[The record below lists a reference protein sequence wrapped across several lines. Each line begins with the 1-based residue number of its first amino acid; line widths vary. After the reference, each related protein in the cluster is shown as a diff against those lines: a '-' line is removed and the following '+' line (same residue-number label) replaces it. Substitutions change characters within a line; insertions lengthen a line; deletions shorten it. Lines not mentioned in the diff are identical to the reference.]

1 MFSKNAKFTTTTSL
15 TPEKTSNQRN
25 LVKGLVTAI
34 GLALVTGP
42 LSAQEGLSDDKVRI
56 GVLSDMSGVYKALEG
71 PGAVVA
77 AQMAVEDF
85 GGKIMDKPIEIV
97 SADHQNKPDIGAS
110 TAREWIDADQVDMIT
125 ALDNSSVAL
134 AVQGLASDKKVITM
148 NTGAGT
154 TALTEEQCTPYGI
167 HYVYD
172 THALPVGTAT
182 AMVKNGGESWFFI
195 TADYAFGHSL
205 QQNTAD
211 VVKELDGE
219 VVGNVNAPLGT
230 TDFSSYLLQ
239 AQSSGADVI
248 GLANAGQDT
257 VNAIKQANQFR
268 IVQSGQKL
276 AGMLVFITDVKS
288 MGLDIAQGLQFTTAF
303 VWNQD
308 EEKQEWSQRFYDRH
322 GAMPTMVQA
331 GVYSAVT
338 NYLKA
343 IEEVGTD
350 DSDAVRKQ
358 LGEMKLNDM
367 FVKDG
372 EILAN
377 GLMLHDMYLVE
388 VKKPDESGDDWDLLR
403 VVSTIPAEDAY
414 IPLSETQCPLVNK

>member
-1 MFSKNAKFTTTTSL
+1 MFKHWK
-15 TPEKTSNQRN
+15 Q
-25 LVKGLVTAI
+25 
-34 GLALVTGP
+34 GLAGAVTMATLAMP
-42 LSAQEGLSDDKVRI
+42 LTATAELTDGKLKI

-77 AQMAVEDF
+77 AKMAIEDF
-85 GGKIMDKPIEIV
+85 GGSVLGQPVEII

-110 TAREWIDADQVDMIT
+110 TAREWIDTEGVDMIT

-134 AVQGLASDKKVITM
+134 SVQGLANDKKIITM

-205 QQNTAD
+205 RDNTSE
-211 VVKELDGE
+211 VVNRLGGE
-219 VVGNVNAPLGT
+219 VVGNVNAPLST
-230 TDFSSYLLQ
+230 NDFSSYLLQ

-276 AGMLVFITDVKS
+276 AGMLVFITDVHS

-303 VWNQD
+303 VWNQND
-308 EEKQEWSQRFYDRH
+308 ETRAWSERFYERH

-343 IEEVGTD
+343 VKETGTD
-350 DSDAVRKQ
+350 DSDTVRAK
-358 LGEMKLNDM
+358 LGEMTLNDM
-367 FVKDG
+367 FVKNG
-372 EILAN
+372 SILPN
-377 GLMLHDMYLVE
+377 GTMLHDMYLVE
-388 VKKPDESGDDWDLLR
+388 VKKPSESESEWDLLR
-403 VVSTIPAEDAY
+403 VVSKIPAEQAF
-414 IPLSETQCPLVNK
+414 IPLSESKCPLVN

>member
-1 MFSKNAKFTTTTSL
+1 MFKHWK
-15 TPEKTSNQRN
+15 Q
-25 LVKGLVTAI
+25 
-34 GLALVTGP
+34 GLASAIAMATLAAP
-42 LSAQEGLSDDKVRI
+42 LTANAELSDGKLKI

-71 PGAVVA
+71 PGAVIA
-77 AQMAVEDF
+77 AEMAIEDF
-85 GGKIMDKPIEIV
+85 GGSVLDQPIEII

-110 TAREWIDADQVDMIT
+110 TAREWIDAKEVDMIT

-134 AVQGLASDKKVITM
+134 SVQGLANDKKIITM

-182 AMVKNGGESWFFI
+182 AMVKNGGKTWFFI

-205 QQNTAD
+205 RDNTGA
-211 VVKELDGE
+211 VVESLGGE
-219 VVGNVNAPLGT
+219 VVGNVNAPLST
-230 TDFSSYLLQ
+230 NDFSSYLLQ

-276 AGMLVFITDVKS
+276 AGMLVFITDVHS

-303 VWNQD
+303 VWNQN
-308 EEKQEWSQRFYDRH
+308 EETTAWSERFFERH
-322 GAMPTMVQA
+322 GAMPTMVHA

-343 IEEVGTD
+343 VEATGTD
-350 DSDAVRKQ
+350 DSETVRAK
-358 LGEMKLNDM
+358 LGEMTLNDM

-372 EILAN
+372 SIMAN
-377 GLMLHDMYLVE
+377 GSMLHDMYLVE
-388 VKKPDESGDDWDLLR
+388 VKKPSESKSEWDLLR
-403 VVSTIPAEDAY
+403 VVSKIPAEKAY
-414 IPLSETQCPLVNK
+414 IPLSESKCSLVN

>member
-1 MFSKNAKFTTTTSL
+1 MFKHWK
-15 TPEKTSNQRN
+15 Q
-25 LVKGLVTAI
+25 
-34 GLALVTGP
+34 GLASAVAVATLAMP
-42 LSAQEGLSDDKVRI
+42 LTATAELTDGKLKI

-71 PGAVVA
+71 PGAVIA
-77 AQMAVEDF
+77 AEMAIEDF
-85 GGKIMDKPIEIV
+85 GGSVLNQPVEII

-110 TAREWIDADQVDMIT
+110 TAREWIDDKEVDMIT

-134 AVQGLASDKKVITM
+134 SVQGLANDKKIITL

-205 QQNTAD
+205 RDNTGA
-211 VVKELDGE
+211 VVESLGGE
-219 VVGNVNAPLGT
+219 VVGNVNAPLST
-230 TDFSSYLLQ
+230 NDFSSYLLQ

-276 AGMLVFITDVKS
+276 AGMLVFITDVHS

-303 VWNQD
+303 VWNQND
-308 EEKQEWSQRFYDRH
+308 EARAWSERFFERH
-322 GAMPTMVQA
+322 GAMPTMVHA

-343 IEEVGTD
+343 VEEAGTD
-350 DSDAVRKQ
+350 DSDTVRAK
-358 LGEMKLNDM
+358 LGEMTLNDM
-367 FVKDG
+367 FVKNG
-372 EILAN
+372 SILAN
-377 GLMLHDMYLVE
+377 GTMLHDMYLVE
-388 VKKPDESGDDWDLLR
+388 VKKPEESESEWDLLR
-403 VVSTIPAEDAY
+403 VVSKIPAEQAY
-414 IPLSETQCPLVNK
+414 IPLSESKCSLVN

>member
-1 MFSKNAKFTTTTSL
+1 MFKHWK
-15 TPEKTSNQRN
+15 Q
-25 LVKGLVTAI
+25 GLVGAVATAS
-34 GLALVTGP
+34 LALP
-42 LSAQEGLSDDKVRI
+42 LLASAEGLSDDKVKI
-56 GVLSDMSGVYKALEG
+56 GVLSDMSGVYKSLEG

-77 AQMAVEDF
+77 AKMAIEDF
-85 GGKIMDKPIEIV
+85 GGEVMGKAIEVI

-110 TAREWIDADQVDMIT
+110 TAREWIDTKGVDMIT
-125 ALDNSSVAL
+125 ALDNSSVGL
-134 AVQGLASDKKVITM
+134 SVQGLAKDKKIITM
-148 NTGAGT
+148 NTGAGS

-182 AMVKNGGESWFFI
+182 AMVKNGGKKWFFI

-205 QQNTAD
+205 RDNTGA
-211 VVKELDGE
+211 VVKSMGGE
-219 VVGNVNAPLGT
+219 VVGNVNAPLST
-230 TDFSSYLLQ
+230 NDFSSYLLQ

-276 AGMLVFITDVKS
+276 AGMLVFITDVHS
-288 MGLDIAQGLQFTTAF
+288 MGLEIAQGLQFTTAF
-303 VWNQD
+303 VWNQN
-308 EEKQEWSQRFYDRH
+308 EETKAWSERFNKIH

-343 IEEVGTD
+343 VKEAGTD
-350 DSDAVRKQ
+350 ETEAVRAK
-358 LGEMKLNDM
+358 LGEMTLNDM
-367 FVKDG
+367 FVKG
-372 EILAN
+372 GKIAPN
-377 GLMLHDMYLVE
+377 GSMLHDMYLVE
-388 VKKPDESGDDWDLLR
+388 AKKPSESESEWDLLR
-403 VVSTIPAEDAY
+403 VISKIPADQAY
-414 IPLSETQCPLVNK
+414 ISMEESKCSLVN

>member
-1 MFSKNAKFTTTTSL
+1 MDPTQNLRTKRKFTMF
-15 TPEKTSNQRN
+15 KHWKQ
-25 LVKGLVTAI
+25 GLVGAVATAS
-34 GLALVTGP
+34 LALP
-42 LSAQEGLSDDKVRI
+42 LLASAQGLSDDKVKI
-56 GVLSDMSGVYKALEG
+56 GVLSDMSGVYKSLEG

-77 AQMAVEDF
+77 AKMAIEDF
-85 GGKIMDKPIEIV
+85 GGEVMGKTIEII

-110 TAREWIDADQVDMIT
+110 TAREWIDTQGVDMIT

-134 AVQGLASDKKVITM
+134 SVQGLANDKKIITM
-148 NTGAGT
+148 NTGAGS

-182 AMVKNGGESWFFI
+182 AMVKNGGKKWFFI

-205 QQNTAD
+205 RDNTGA
-211 VVKELDGE
+211 VVESMGGE
-219 VVGNVNAPLGT
+219 VVGNVNAPLST
-230 TDFSSYLLQ
+230 NDFSSYLLQ

-276 AGMLVFITDVKS
+276 AGMLVFITDVHS
-288 MGLDIAQGLQFTTAF
+288 MGLEIAQGLQFTTAF
-303 VWNQD
+303 VWNQN
-308 EEKQEWSQRFYDRH
+308 EETKAWSDRFNKIH

-331 GVYSAVT
+331 GVYSTVT

-343 IEEVGTD
+343 VKEAGTD
-350 DSDAVRKQ
+350 ETEAVRAK
-358 LGEMKLNDM
+358 LGEMTLNDM
-367 FVKDG
+367 FVKG
-372 EILAN
+372 GKIAPN
-377 GLMLHDMYLVE
+377 GSMLHDMYLVE
-388 VKKPDESGDDWDLLR
+388 AKKPSESESEWDLLK
-403 VVSTIPAEDAY
+403 VISKIPADQAY
-414 IPLSETQCPLVNK
+414 IPMEESKCSLVN

>member
-1 MFSKNAKFTTTTSL
+1 MFKHWK
-15 TPEKTSNQRN
+15 
-25 LVKGLVTAI
+25 KGLVGAVATAS
-34 GLALVTGP
+34 LALP
-42 LSAQEGLSDDKVRI
+42 LLATAEGLSDDKVKI
-56 GVLSDMSGVYKALEG
+56 GVLSDMSGVYKSLEG

-77 AQMAVEDF
+77 AKMAIEDF
-85 GGKIMDKPIEIV
+85 GGKVMGKTIEVI

-110 TAREWIDADQVDMIT
+110 TAREWIDTEGVDMIT

-134 AVQGLASDKKVITM
+134 SVQGLANDKKIITM
-148 NTGAGT
+148 NTGAGS

-182 AMVKNGGESWFFI
+182 AMVKNGGKKWFFI

-205 QQNTAD
+205 RDNTGA
-211 VVKELDGE
+211 VVEDMGGE
-219 VVGNVNAPLGT
+219 VVGNVNAPLST
-230 TDFSSYLLQ
+230 NDFSSYLLQ

-268 IVQSGQKL
+268 IVQGGQKL
-276 AGMLVFITDVKS
+276 AGMLVFITDVHS

-303 VWNQD
+303 VWNQND
-308 EEKQEWSQRFYDRH
+308 EAKEWSERFSERQ

-343 IEEVGTD
+343 VKEAGTD
-350 DSDAVRKQ
+350 ETEAVRAT
-358 LGEMKLNDM
+358 LGEMTLNDV

-372 EILAN
+372 KIAAN
-377 GLMLHDMYLVE
+377 GSMLHDMYLVE
-388 VKKPDESGDDWDLLR
+388 AKKPSESESEWDLLK
-403 VVSTIPAEDAY
+403 VISKIPADQAY
-414 IPLSETQCPLVNK
+414 IPIDESKCSLVN

>member
-1 MFSKNAKFTTTTSL
+1 MFKHWKQGLVVAVAAASL
-15 TPEKTSNQRN
+15 TLP
-25 LVKGLVTAI
+25 LTAA
-34 GLALVTGP
+34 GA
-42 LSAQEGLSDDKVRI
+42 LSDDKVKI
-56 GVLSDMSGVYKALEG
+56 GVLSDMSGVYKSLEG
-71 PGAVVA
+71 PGAVIA
-77 AQMAVEDF
+77 AEMAIEDF
-85 GGKIMDKPIEIV
+85 GGSVMGKSIELI

-110 TAREWIDADQVDMIT
+110 TAREWIDAKEVDMIT

-134 AVQGLASDKKVITM
+134 SVQGLAKDKKIITM
-148 NTGAGT
+148 NTGAGS
-154 TALTEEQCTPYGI
+154 TALTEEQCSPYGI

-182 AMVKNGGESWFFI
+182 AMVKNGGKKWFFI

-205 QQNTAD
+205 RDNTGA
-211 VVKELDGE
+211 VVKSMGGE
-219 VVGNVNAPLGT
+219 VVGNVNAPLST
-230 TDFSSYLLQ
+230 NDFSSYLLQ

-276 AGMLVFITDVKS
+276 AGMLVFLTDVHS

-308 EEKQEWSQRFYDRH
+308 EETKAWSNRFNERH

-343 IEEVGTD
+343 VKEAGTD
-350 DSDAVRKQ
+350 DTETVRAK
-358 LGEMKLNDM
+358 LGEMTLNDM
-367 FVKDG
+367 FVTGGK
-372 EILAN
+372 IAPN
-377 GLMLHDMYLVE
+377 GSMLHDMYLVE
-388 VKKPDESGDDWDLLR
+388 VKKPSESKSEWDLLN
-403 VVSTIPAEDAY
+403 VVSKIPADQAY
-414 IPLSETQCPLVNK
+414 ISMADTKCSLVN

>member
-1 MFSKNAKFTTTTSL
+1 MFTNWK
-15 TPEKTSNQRN
+15 Q
-25 LVKGLVTAI
+25 GLVGAVATAT
-34 GLALVTGP
+34 LTLP
-42 LSAQEGLSDDKVRI
+42 LTAAGALSDDKIKI
-56 GVLSDMSGVYKALEG
+56 GVLSDMSGVYKSLEG
-71 PGAVVA
+71 PGAVIA
-77 AQMAVEDF
+77 AQMAIEDF
-85 GGKIMDKPIEIV
+85 GGSVMGKPIEII

-110 TAREWIDADQVDMIT
+110 TAREWIDAKDVDMIT

-134 AVQGLASDKKVITM
+134 SVQGLAKDKKIITM

-182 AMVKNGGESWFFI
+182 AMVKNGGKSWFFI

-205 QQNTAD
+205 RDNTGA
-211 VVKELDGE
+211 VVKSLGGE
-219 VVGNVNAPLGT
+219 VVGNVNAPLST
-230 TDFSSYLLQ
+230 NDFSSYLLK

-276 AGMLVFITDVKS
+276 AGMLVFLTDVHS

-303 VWNQD
+303 VWNQN
-308 EEKQEWSQRFYDRH
+308 EETKAWSNRFNERH

-343 IEEVGTD
+343 VEETGTD
-350 DSDAVRKQ
+350 DSDTVRAK
-358 LGEMKLNDM
+358 LGEMTLNDM
-367 FVKDG
+367 FVKG
-372 EILAN
+372 GKIAPN
-377 GLMLHDMYLVE
+377 GSMLHDMYLVE
-388 VKKPDESGDDWDLLR
+388 VKKPSESKSEWDLLN
-403 VVSTIPAEDAY
+403 VISKIPADQAY
-414 IPLSETQCPLVNK
+414 ISMADTKCSLVN

>member
-1 MFSKNAKFTTTTSL
+1 MFKHWK
-15 TPEKTSNQRN
+15 Q
-25 LVKGLVTAI
+25 
-34 GLALVTGP
+34 GLASAVAMATLAMP
-42 LSAQEGLSDDKVRI
+42 LTAAAELSDGKLKI

-77 AQMAVEDF
+77 AKMAIEDF
-85 GGKIMDKPIEIV
+85 GGSVLGQPVEVI

-110 TAREWIDADQVDMIT
+110 TAREWIDAEEVDMIT

-134 AVQGLASDKKVITM
+134 SVQGLANDKKIITM

-154 TALTEEQCTPYGI
+154 TALTEDQCTPYGI

-205 QQNTAD
+205 RDNTGA
-211 VVKELDGE
+211 VVESLGGK
-219 VVGNVNAPLGT
+219 VVGNVNAPLST
-230 TDFSSYLLQ
+230 NDFSSYLLQ

-268 IVQSGQKL
+268 IVQGGQKL
-276 AGMLVFITDVKS
+276 AGMLVFITDVHS

-303 VWNQD
+303 VWNQND
-308 EEKQEWSQRFYDRH
+308 ETRAWSERFFERH
-322 GAMPTMVQA
+322 GAMPTMVHA

-343 IEEVGTD
+343 VKETGTD
-350 DSDAVRKQ
+350 DSDTVRAK
-358 LGEMKLNDM
+358 LGEMTLNDM
-367 FVKDG
+367 FVKNG
-372 EILAN
+372 SILPN
-377 GLMLHDMYLVE
+377 GTMLHDMYLVE
-388 VKKPDESGDDWDLLR
+388 VKKPSESESEWDLLR
-403 VVSTIPAEDAY
+403 VVSKIPAEQAF
-414 IPLSETQCPLVNK
+414 IPLSESKCPLVN

>member
-1 MFSKNAKFTTTTSL
+1 MFKYLK
-15 TPEKTSNQRN
+15 Q
-25 LVKGLVTAI
+25 
-34 GLALVTGP
+34 GLAGAIAVASLAMP
-42 LSAQEGLSDDKVRI
+42 LTATAELTDGKLKI
-56 GVLSDMSGVYKALEG
+56 GVLSDMSGVYKSLEG
-71 PGAVVA
+71 PGAVIA
-77 AQMAVEDF
+77 AQMAIEDF
-85 GGKIMDKPIEIV
+85 GGSVLGKPVEVI

-110 TAREWIDADQVDMIT
+110 TAREWIDAKEVDMIT
-125 ALDNSSVAL
+125 ALDNSSVGL
-134 AVQGLASDKKVITM
+134 AVQGLANDKKVITM

-182 AMVKNGGESWFFI
+182 AMVKNGGKSWFFI

-205 QQNTAD
+205 RDNTGA
-211 VVKELDGE
+211 VVKSLGGE
-219 VVGNVNAPLGT
+219 VVGNVNAPLST
-230 TDFSSYLLQ
+230 NDFSSYLLQ

-268 IVQSGQKL
+268 IVQGGQKL
-276 AGMLVFITDVKS
+276 AGMLVFITDVHS

-303 VWNQD
+303 VWNQN
-308 EEKQEWSQRFYDRH
+308 EETLEWSKRFYERH

-343 IEEVGTD
+343 VKETGTD
-350 DSDAVRKQ
+350 DSDTVRAK
-358 LGEMKLNDM
+358 LGEMTLNDM
-367 FVKDG
+367 FVKNG
-372 EILAN
+372 SILPN
-377 GLMLHDMYLVE
+377 GTMLHDMYLVE
-388 VKKPDESGDDWDLLR
+388 VKKPSESDSEWDLLR
-403 VVSTIPAEDAY
+403 VVSKIPAEEAY
-414 IPLSETQCPLVNK
+414 IPLSESKCPLVN

>member
-1 MFSKNAKFTTTTSL
+1 MLNKWT
-15 TPEKTSNQRN
+15 
-25 LVKGLVTAI
+25 KGIAGAV
-34 GLALVTGP
+34 GLASLALPMT
-42 LSAQEGLSDDKVRI
+42 AAAELSDDMVKI
-56 GVLSDMSGVYKALEG
+56 GVLSDMSGVYKSLEG
-71 PGAVVA
+71 PGAVIA
-77 AQMAVEDF
+77 AEMAIEDF
-85 GGKIMDKPIEIV
+85 GGTVLGKKIEII

-110 TAREWIDADQVDMIT
+110 TAREWIDAEDVDMIT

-134 AVQGLASDKKVITM
+134 SVQGLANDKKIITM

-182 AMVKNGGESWFFI
+182 AMVQNGGKKWFFI

-205 QQNTAD
+205 KDNTAE
-211 VVKELDGE
+211 VVKNLGGE

-230 TDFSSYLLQ
+230 NDFSSYLIQ

-276 AGMLVFITDVKS
+276 AGMLVFITDIQS
-288 MGLDIAQGLQFTTAF
+288 MGLDIAQGLQFTSAF

-308 EEKQEWSQRFYDRH
+308 EEAEAWSRKFYDRH
-322 GAMPTMVQA
+322 GAMPTMVHA

-338 NYLKA
+338 HYLEAVKA
-343 IEEVGTD
+343 VESD
-350 DSDAVRKQ
+350 DSDKVREK
-358 LGEMKLNDM
+358 LGEMTLNDF

-372 EILAN
+372 TIAPN
-377 GLMLHDMYLVE
+377 GSMLHDMYLME
-388 VKKPDESGDDWDLLR
+388 VKKPEESTEKWDLLR
-403 VVSTIPAEDAY
+403 VVSKIPAEDAY
-414 IPLSETQCPLVNK
+414 ITMEETKCALVN

>member
-1 MFSKNAKFTTTTSL
+1 MFKHWK
-15 TPEKTSNQRN
+15 Q
-25 LVKGLVTAI
+25 
-34 GLALVTGP
+34 GLASAIAMATFAMP
-42 LSAQEGLSDDKVRI
+42 LTAAAELTDGKLKI

-71 PGAVVA
+71 PGAVIA
-77 AQMAVEDF
+77 AEMAIEDF
-85 GGKIMDKPIEIV
+85 GGSVLDQPVEII

-110 TAREWIDADQVDMIT
+110 TAREWIDAKEVDMIT

-134 AVQGLASDKKVITM
+134 SVQGLANDKKIITM

-205 QQNTAD
+205 RDNTGA
-211 VVKELDGE
+211 VVESLGGE
-219 VVGNVNAPLGT
+219 VVGNVNAPLST
-230 TDFSSYLLQ
+230 NDFSSYLLQ

-276 AGMLVFITDVKS
+276 AGMLVFITDVHS

-303 VWNQD
+303 VWNQND
-308 EEKQEWSQRFYDRH
+308 ETRAWSERFFERH
-322 GAMPTMVQA
+322 GAMPTMVHA

-343 IEEVGTD
+343 VEETGTD
-350 DSDAVRKQ
+350 DSDTVRAK
-358 LGEMKLNDM
+358 LGEMTLNDM
-367 FVKDG
+367 FVKNG
-372 EILAN
+372 SIMAN
-377 GLMLHDMYLVE
+377 GSMLHDMYLVE
-388 VKKPDESGDDWDLLR
+388 VKKPEESESEWDLLR
-403 VVSTIPAEDAY
+403 VVSKIPAEQAY
-414 IPLSETQCPLVNK
+414 IPLSESKCSLVN

>member
-1 MFSKNAKFTTTTSL
+1 MFKHWTN
-15 TPEKTSNQRN
+15 
-25 LVKGLVTAI
+25 
-34 GLALVTGP
+34 GLAGAIAAASLVMP
-42 LSAQEGLSDDKVRI
+42 LAANASLSNDMVKI

-77 AQMAVEDF
+77 AEMAIEDF
-85 GGKIMDKPIEIV
+85 GGEVLGKPIEIV

-110 TAREWIDADQVDMIT
+110 TAREWIDSENVDMIT

-134 AVQGLASDKKVITM
+134 SVQGLASDRKVITL

-182 AMVKNGGESWFFI
+182 AMVKNGGEKWFFI

-205 QQNTAD
+205 RDNTSA
-211 VVKELDGE
+211 VVESLGGE
-219 VVGNVNAPLGT
+219 VVGDVEAPLST
-230 TDFSSYLLQ
+230 NDFSSYLIQ

-268 IVQSGQKL
+268 IVQGGQKL
-276 AGMLVFITDVKS
+276 AGMLVFISDVHS
-288 MGLDIAQGLQFTTAF
+288 MGQDIAQGLQFTTAF
-303 VWNQD
+303 VWNQND
-308 EEKQEWSQRFYDRH
+308 EAEEWSRRFYDRH
-322 GAMPTMVQA
+322 GAMPTMVHA
-331 GVYSAVT
+331 GVYSAVS

-343 IEEVGTD
+343 VDETGTD
-350 DSDAVRKQ
+350 DSDAVRKA
-358 LGEMKLNDM
+358 LGDMTLNDM
-367 FVKDG
+367 FVKG
-372 EILAN
+372 GKIAPN
-377 GLMLHDMYLVE
+377 GSMLHDMYLVE
-388 VKKPDESGDDWDLLR
+388 VKKPEEATEEWDLLK
-403 VVSTIPAEDAY
+403 VVSKIPADQAFISME
-414 IPLSETQCPLVNK
+414 ETKCKLVNN

>member
-1 MFSKNAKFTTTTSL
+1 MFKHWK
-15 TPEKTSNQRN
+15 Q
-25 LVKGLVTAI
+25 
-34 GLALVTGP
+34 GLASAVALATLAMP
-42 LSAQEGLSDDKVRI
+42 LTAAAELTDGKLKI

-77 AQMAVEDF
+77 AKMAIEDF
-85 GGKIMDKPIEIV
+85 GGSVLGQPVEVI

-110 TAREWIDADQVDMIT
+110 TAREWIDTEEVDMIT

-134 AVQGLASDKKVITM
+134 SVQGLANDKKIITM

-182 AMVKNGGESWFFI
+182 AMVKNGGKSWFFI

-205 QQNTAD
+205 RDNTGA
-211 VVKELDGE
+211 VVKSLGGE
-219 VVGNVNAPLGT
+219 VVGNVNAPLST
-230 TDFSSYLLQ
+230 NDFSSYLLQ

-276 AGMLVFITDVKS
+276 AGMLVFITDVHS

-303 VWNQD
+303 VWNQND
-308 EEKQEWSQRFYDRH
+308 ETRAWSERFFERH
-322 GAMPTMVQA
+322 GAMPTMVHA

-343 IEEVGTD
+343 VKETGTD
-350 DSDAVRKQ
+350 DSDTVRAK
-358 LGEMKLNDM
+358 LGEMSLNDM
-367 FVKDG
+367 FVKNG
-372 EILAN
+372 SILPN
-377 GLMLHDMYLVE
+377 GTMLHDMYLVE
-388 VKKPDESGDDWDLLR
+388 VKKPSESESEWDLLR
-403 VVSTIPAEDAY
+403 VVSKIPAEQAF
-414 IPLSETQCPLVNK
+414 IPLSESKCPLVN

>member
-1 MFSKNAKFTTTTSL
+1 MFKHWK
-15 TPEKTSNQRN
+15 Q
-25 LVKGLVTAI
+25 
-34 GLALVTGP
+34 GLAGAVTMATLAMP
-42 LSAQEGLSDDKVRI
+42 LTATAELTDGKLKI

-77 AQMAVEDF
+77 AKMAIEDF
-85 GGKIMDKPIEIV
+85 GGSVLGQPVEII

-110 TAREWIDADQVDMIT
+110 TAREWIDTEGVDMIT

-134 AVQGLASDKKVITM
+134 SVQGLANDKQIITM

-205 QQNTAD
+205 RDNTSE
-211 VVKELDGE
+211 VVNRLGGE
-219 VVGNVNAPLGT
+219 VVGNVNAPLST
-230 TDFSSYLLQ
+230 NDFSSYLLQ

-276 AGMLVFITDVKS
+276 AGMLVFITDVHS

-303 VWNQD
+303 VWNQND
-308 EEKQEWSQRFYDRH
+308 ETRAWSERFYERH

-343 IEEVGTD
+343 VKETGTD
-350 DSDAVRKQ
+350 DSDTVRAK
-358 LGEMKLNDM
+358 LGEMTLNDM
-367 FVKDG
+367 FVKNG
-372 EILAN
+372 SILPN
-377 GLMLHDMYLVE
+377 GTMLHDMYLVE
-388 VKKPDESGDDWDLLR
+388 VKKPSESESEWDLLR
-403 VVSTIPAEDAY
+403 VVSKIPAEQAF
-414 IPLSETQCPLVNK
+414 IPLSESKCPLVN

>member
-1 MFSKNAKFTTTTSL
+1 MFKHWKQGLVVAVAAASL
-15 TPEKTSNQRN
+15 TLP
-25 LVKGLVTAI
+25 LTAA
-34 GLALVTGP
+34 GA
-42 LSAQEGLSDDKVRI
+42 LSDDKVKI
-56 GVLSDMSGVYKALEG
+56 GVLSDMSGVYKSLEG
-71 PGAVVA
+71 PGAVIA
-77 AQMAVEDF
+77 AKMAIEDF
-85 GGKIMDKPIEIV
+85 GGSVMGKSIELI

-110 TAREWIDADQVDMIT
+110 TAREWIDAKEVDMIT

-134 AVQGLASDKKVITM
+134 SVQGLAKDKKIITM
-148 NTGAGT
+148 NTGAGS
-154 TALTEEQCTPYGI
+154 TALTEEQCSPYGI

-182 AMVKNGGESWFFI
+182 AMVKNGGKKWFFI

-205 QQNTAD
+205 RDNTGA
-211 VVKELDGE
+211 VVKSMGGE
-219 VVGNVNAPLGT
+219 VVGNVNAPLST
-230 TDFSSYLLQ
+230 NDFSSYLLQ

-276 AGMLVFITDVKS
+276 AGMLVFLTDVHS

-308 EEKQEWSQRFYDRH
+308 EETKAWSNRFNERH

-343 IEEVGTD
+343 VKEAGTD
-350 DSDAVRKQ
+350 DTETVRAK
-358 LGEMKLNDM
+358 LGEMTLNDM
-367 FVKDG
+367 FVKG
-372 EILAN
+372 GKIAPN
-377 GLMLHDMYLVE
+377 GSMLHDMYLVE
-388 VKKPDESGDDWDLLR
+388 VKKPSESKSEWDLLN
-403 VVSTIPAEDAY
+403 VVSKIPADQAY
-414 IPLSETQCPLVNK
+414 ISMADTKCSLVN

>member
-1 MFSKNAKFTTTTSL
+1 MFKHWKQGLVVAVAAASL
-15 TPEKTSNQRN
+15 TLP
-25 LVKGLVTAI
+25 LTAA
-34 GLALVTGP
+34 GA
-42 LSAQEGLSDDKVRI
+42 LSDDKVKI
-56 GVLSDMSGVYKALEG
+56 GVLSDMSGVYKSLEG
-71 PGAVVA
+71 PGAVIA
-77 AQMAVEDF
+77 AEMAIEDF
-85 GGKIMDKPIEIV
+85 GGSVMGKSIELI

-110 TAREWIDADQVDMIT
+110 TAREWIDAKEVDMIT

-134 AVQGLASDKKVITM
+134 SVQGLAKDKKIITM
-148 NTGAGT
+148 NTGAGS
-154 TALTEEQCTPYGI
+154 TALTEEQCSPYGI

-182 AMVKNGGESWFFI
+182 AMVKNGGKKWFFI

-205 QQNTAD
+205 RDNTSA
-211 VVKELDGE
+211 VVKSMGGE
-219 VVGNVNAPLGT
+219 VVGNVNAPLST
-230 TDFSSYLLQ
+230 NDFSSYLLQ

-276 AGMLVFITDVKS
+276 AGMLVFLTDVHS

-303 VWNQD
+303 VWNQN
-308 EEKQEWSQRFYDRH
+308 EETKAWSNRFNERH

-343 IEEVGTD
+343 VKEAGTD
-350 DSDAVRKQ
+350 DTETVRAK
-358 LGEMKLNDM
+358 LGEMTLNDM
-367 FVKDG
+367 FVTGGK
-372 EILAN
+372 IAPN
-377 GLMLHDMYLVE
+377 GSMLHDMYLVE
-388 VKKPDESGDDWDLLR
+388 VKKPSESKSEWDLLN
-403 VVSTIPAEDAY
+403 VVSKIPADQAY
-414 IPLSETQCPLVNK
+414 ISMADTKCSLVN

>member
-1 MFSKNAKFTTTTSL
+1 MFKHWK
-15 TPEKTSNQRN
+15 Q
-25 LVKGLVTAI
+25 
-34 GLALVTGP
+34 GLASAVAMATLAMP
-42 LSAQEGLSDDKVRI
+42 LTAAAELTDGKLKI

-77 AQMAVEDF
+77 AKMAIEDF
-85 GGKIMDKPIEIV
+85 GGSVLGQPVEVI

-110 TAREWIDADQVDMIT
+110 TAREWIDAKEVDMIT

-134 AVQGLASDKKVITM
+134 SVQGLANDKKVITM

-205 QQNTAD
+205 RDNTGA
-211 VVKELDGE
+211 VVESLGGE
-219 VVGNVNAPLGT
+219 VVGNVNAPLST
-230 TDFSSYLLQ
+230 NDFSSYLLQ

-276 AGMLVFITDVKS
+276 AGMLVFITDVHS

-303 VWNQD
+303 VWNQND
-308 EEKQEWSQRFYDRH
+308 ETRAWSERFFERH
-322 GAMPTMVQA
+322 GAMPTMVHA

-343 IEEVGTD
+343 VKETGTD
-350 DSDAVRKQ
+350 DSDTVRAK
-358 LGEMKLNDM
+358 LGEMTLNDM
-367 FVKDG
+367 FVKNG
-372 EILAN
+372 SILPN
-377 GLMLHDMYLVE
+377 GTMLHDMYLVE
-388 VKKPDESGDDWDLLR
+388 VKKPSESESEWDLLR
-403 VVSTIPAEDAY
+403 VVSKIPAEQAF
-414 IPLSETQCPLVNK
+414 IPLSESKCPLVN

>member
-1 MFSKNAKFTTTTSL
+1 MLNHWK
-15 TPEKTSNQRN
+15 
-25 LVKGLVTAI
+25 KGLVGAVATASLTLPF
-34 GLALVTGP
+34 LA
-42 LSAQEGLSDDKVRI
+42 SAEGLSDDKVKI
-56 GVLSDMSGVYKALEG
+56 GVLSDMSGVYKSLEG

-77 AQMAVEDF
+77 AEMAIEDF
-85 GGKIMDKPIEIV
+85 GGKVMGKSIEVI

-110 TAREWIDADQVDMIT
+110 TAREWIDTKGVDMIT
-125 ALDNSSVAL
+125 ALDNSSVGL
-134 AVQGLASDKKVITM
+134 SVQGLANDKKIITM
-148 NTGAGT
+148 NTGAGS

-182 AMVKNGGESWFFI
+182 AMVKNGGKKWFFI

-205 QQNTAD
+205 RDNTGA
-211 VVKELDGE
+211 VVEDMGGE
-219 VVGNVNAPLGT
+219 VVGNVNAPLST
-230 TDFSSYLLQ
+230 NDFSSYLLQ

-268 IVQSGQKL
+268 IVQGGQKL
-276 AGMLVFITDVKS
+276 AGMLVFITDVHS

-303 VWNQD
+303 VWNQND
-308 EEKQEWSQRFYDRH
+308 EAKEWSERFSERQ

-343 IEEVGTD
+343 VKEAGTD
-350 DSDAVRKQ
+350 ETEAVRAT
-358 LGEMKLNDM
+358 LGEMTLNDV

-372 EILAN
+372 KIAAN
-377 GLMLHDMYLVE
+377 GSMLHDMYLVE
-388 VKKPDESGDDWDLLR
+388 AKKPSESESEWDLLK
-403 VVSTIPAEDAY
+403 VISKIPADQAY
-414 IPLSETQCPLVNK
+414 IPIDESKCSLVN